1 MTNVQII
8 DHRKLKAQQAYVNAY
23 YEDNVFL
30 ADNPKAFFQ
39 LWQLLDEHKND
50 WQKELKSNMLY
61 YRTRQWLDGLFEN
74 EDAKQEMALSIE
86 DIVKLVMNNI
96 TTLPGC
102 KCKLRALKAE
112 AK

>member
-1 MTNVQII
+1 MTIVQII

-23 YEDNVFL
+23 YEGNMFL

-61 YRTRQWLDGLFEN
+61 YRTRQWLDSLFEK
-74 EDAKQEMALSIE
+74 EDAKQEMALSTE